1 MCKADKS
8 EVYRTIYVDYLR
20 LVSKDWSME
29 QEQREV
35 SEAEVVEMLRYLRKR
50 AMWATVYAWSVYV
63 LQLVLVFAVG
73 VVVGKNW

>member
-1 MCKADKS
+1 MN
-8 EVYRTIYVDYLR
+8 
-20 LVSKDWSME
+20 
-29 QEQREV
+29 QEQREP

-50 AMWATVYAWSVYV
+50 AAWAAVYACSVYV

>member
-1 MCKADKS
+1 
-8 EVYRTIYVDYLR
+8 
-20 LVSKDWSME
+20 ME
-29 QEQREV
+29 QEQREP

-50 AMWATVYAWSVYV
+50 HMWATAYAWSVYV

>member
-1 MCKADKS
+1 MGKADKS

-20 LVSKDWSME
+20 LDGKDWSME